1 MNINQGRLTFLERNA
16 DAPVE
21 VYEDKEC
28 TKLYQLTT
36 VGELMSC
43 NDWDESVQ
51 EAVLLALLNEGEA
64 FLAGGG
70 AAPEFWNVCP
80 KRYIKK

>member
-16 DAPVE
+16 DTPVE

-43 NDWDESVQ
+43 SDWDGSVQ

-64 FLAGGG
+64 FLVGGG
-70 AAPEFWNVCP
+70 AAPEFWIVCH
-80 KRYIKK
+80 KGYIKK

>member
-28 TKLYQLTT
+28 TKLYLLTT
-36 VGELMSC
+36 V
-43 NDWDESVQ
+43 
-51 EAVLLALLNEGEA
+51 
-64 FLAGGG
+64 
-70 AAPEFWNVCP
+70 
-80 KRYIKK
+80 R